1 MNMELLKEIRDEKFP
16 ENDPE
21 TKLREAS
28 RIVAVDE
35 DGLIPLLFV
44 SKQNYH
50 KLPGGGID
58 DGEDKM
64 NALAREA
71 MEETGCKVEVA
82 GEVGQIVEYRSA
94 INFDWEWNLKQTSYC
109 FWGKVVSKSD
119 TPKFTEEE
127 LSEDFQLVWLPLDD
141 AIATIESDKPKNFE
155 GSFIQKRDLTFLKKF
170 KQMRR
175 AN

>member
-1 MNMELLKEIRDEKFP
+1 MELLKEIRDEKFP
-16 ENDPE
+16 ESDPE
-21 TKLREAS
+21 IKLREVS

-35 DGLIPLLFV
+35 GGLIPLLFV

-64 NALAREA
+64 NALTREV
-71 MEETGCKVEVA
+71 MEETGYKVEVA
-82 GEVGQIVEYRSA
+82 GEVRQIVEYRSA
-94 INFDWEWNLKQTSYC
+94 VNFDWKWNLKQTSYC

-127 LSEDFQLVWLPLDD
+127 LSEGFQLVWLPLVK
-141 AIATIESDKPKNFE
+141 AIATVENDKPKNFE
-155 GSFIQKRDLTFLKKF
+155 GSFIQKRDLMFLKKF